1 LIKCLKPR
9 FSVTTDGGTSS
20 NAVSFVGTNVHYLD
34 EDLNMQFHTLG
45 VRENK
50 EKHTAENFR
59 KKNDDLL
66 DEFEIREKVV
76 ETVTDNEAKMCA
88 AYNDT
93 ERVACLAHIFHK
105 SVTKGCEEVT
115 VVKKTVLKVRKISKK
130 HNKSYALRYGVQS
143 AQKKRNLKVR
153 PLHQDVPTRWG
164 STRDSM
170 ESFLDEKIKKKRTD
184 EEDNVVNPELD
195 EEVEDFVEDFKN
207 SEAINE
213 ALRNIKYKTKAKVNE
228 FLLTRTDM
236 LRMKNIHTLLTK
248 LDVFSTTLGG
258 AKFITTVIKSIIKLL
273 SPDEDDPSYISEMKT
288 IILNDFRARIKDLLS
303 LPFLMKTAALD
314 PRFKNLKTVDDKN
327 MRNKVF
333 QALEQEM
340 RQHVLDLKS
349 KEDENEKVDEPG
361 LKKRKLGI
369 DFDESDDEDDDQVD
383 SLKREVDSYRSE
395 PLLDKDCDPLEWWM
409 KRKQKYPNLVR
420 LVR

>member
-1 LIKCLKPR
+1 
-9 FSVTTDGGTSS
+9 
-20 NAVSFVGTNVHYLD
+20 
-34 EDLNMQFHTLG
+34 
-45 VRENK
+45 
-50 EKHTAENFR
+50 
-59 KKNDDLL
+59 
-66 DEFEIREKVV
+66 
-76 ETVTDNEAKMCA
+76 
-88 AYNDT
+88 
-93 ERVACLAHIFHK
+93 
-105 SVTKGCEEVT
+105 
-115 VVKKTVLKVRKISKK
+115 
-130 HNKSYALRYGVQS
+130 
-143 AQKKRNLKVR
+143 
-153 PLHQDVPTRWG
+153 
-164 STRDSM
+164 
-170 ESFLDEKIKKKRTD
+170 
-184 EEDNVVNPELD
+184 
-195 EEVEDFVEDFKN
+195 VEDFVEDFKN

>member
-45 VRENK
+45 VRESK
-50 EKHTAENFR
+50 EKHTSENFR

-66 DEFEIREKVV
+66 GEFKISEKVV
-76 ETVTDNEAKMCA
+76 KTVTDNEAKMRA
-88 AYNDT
+88 AYNET
-93 ERVACLAHIFHK
+93 ERLACLAHIFHK
-105 SVTKGCEEVT
+105 SVTKGCEEVS